1 MPDEAIPGAEPSE
14 LSATI
19 EAPSQT
25 LAPTLESGAE
35 EFQPLDPRV
44 VRLWRLHQL
53 IFGAVFGGVLLVPL
67 FMLGVRSGRWL
78 WPLLGWLGI
87 MGLLGIRLCW
97 HPRRAYRAWGYRLD
111 EKVLEIRQGIWFRTL
126 TLLPLSRLQHVD
138 LDAGPI
144 ERGLGL
150 ASLMFHTAGTQNA
163 IILLPGL
170 EASRARQLRDHLV
183 AVGGDDAV

>member
-1 MPDEAIPGAEPSE
+1 MADEAMPATEPSE
-14 LSATI
+14 MSATVEPASQRSTSTS
-19 EAPSQT
+19 EAGS
-25 LAPTLESGAE
+25 E
-35 EFQPLDPRV
+35 EFQSLDPRV
-44 VRLWRLHQL
+44 IKLWRLHQL
-53 IFGAVFGGVLLVPL
+53 IFAPVLGGILLVPL

-87 MGLLGIRLCW
+87 MGLLGIRVWW

-111 EKVLEIRQGIWFRTL
+111 QRVLEIRQGIWFRTL

-138 LDAGPI
+138 LDAGPM

-150 ASLMFHTAGTQNA
+150 ASLVFHTAGTQNA
-163 IILLPGL
+163 IIVLPGL
-170 EASRARQLRDHLV
+170 EASLARQLRDHLV

>member
-1 MPDEAIPGAEPSE
+1 MADEAMPAAEPSE
-14 LSATI
+14 LPATV
-19 EAPSQT
+19 EARGQT
-25 LAPTLESGAE
+25 LAPGLDAGPE
-35 EFQPLDPRV
+35 EFQSLDPRV

-53 IFGAVFGGVLLVPL
+53 IFAAVFGGVLLVPL

-78 WPLLGWLGI
+78 WPFLGWLAI
-87 MGLLGIRLCW
+87 MGLLGIRVCW

-111 EKVLEIRQGIWFRTL
+111 EKVLEIKQGIWFRTL

-150 ASLMFHTAGTQNA
+150 ASLVLHTAGTQNA
-163 IILLPGL
+163 IIVLPGL

-183 AVGGDDAV
+183 AVGGDGAV

>member
-1 MPDEAIPGAEPSE
+1 MADEAMPGAEAPE
-14 LSATI
+14 LSATVEAQDQTRTSMI
-19 EAPSQT
+19 EAGPEGF
-25 LAPTLESGAE
+25 ES
-35 EFQPLDPRV
+35 LDSRV

-53 IFGAVFGGVLLVPL
+53 IFAAVFGGVLLVPV
-67 FMLGVRSGRWL
+67 FMLGVGSGRWL

-87 MGLLGIRLCW
+87 IGLLGIRVCW

-111 EKVLEIRQGIWFRTL
+111 EKVLEIRQGIWFRSL

-150 ASLMFHTAGTQNA
+150 ASLVFHTAGTQNA
-163 IILLPGL
+163 IIVLPGL